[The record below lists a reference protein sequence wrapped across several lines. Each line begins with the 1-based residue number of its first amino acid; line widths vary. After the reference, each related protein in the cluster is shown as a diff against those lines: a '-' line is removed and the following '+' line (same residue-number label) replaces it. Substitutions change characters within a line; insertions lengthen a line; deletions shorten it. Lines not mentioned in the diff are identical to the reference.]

1 MRTLTT
7 EERDILGACV
17 NACGHPSQRL
27 SAGAEL
33 AVLLRLEGRGLI
45 SRCWC
50 DGFVA
55 PHPKVT
61 PLGRTALE
69 CARALEMTP

>member
-17 NACGHPSQRL
+17 NACGHPIAAL

-33 AVLLRLEGRGLI
+33 ARAACGLRAE
-45 SRCWC
+45 
-50 DGFVA
+50 A
-55 PHPKVT
+55 
-61 PLGRTALE
+61 
-69 CARALEMTP
+69 